1 MTLGLE
7 LELEEVKPEE
17 ELEDDELVIIPQV
30 SGEKT
35 AVIVFDPFIVTE
47 QVYPLVLV
55 QFPLQPLKVEPSV
68 SVAVNVSPVP
78 DE

>member
-55 QFPLQPLKVEPSV
+55 QFPLQLLKVEPSV
-68 SVAVNVSPVP
+68 SVAVNVSPSS